1 MTPLKGVLC
10 PWRLPVYLINHL
22 LHSVKICLYIILE
35 LLVKIICEKNN
46 FELSARVG
54 RLNAQLIEIPW
65 LTPKECIMKGLAML
79 RLNAIGWIE
88 KDARRRVARK

>member
-1 MTPLKGVLC
+1 MTPLMGVLY
-10 PWRLPVYLINHL
+10 PLGLPVYSINHL

-35 LLVKIICEKNN
+35 LLIKIICEKNN
-46 FELSARVG
+46 LELPAEAG
-54 RLNAQLIEIPW
+54 RLNAQSTEIPW

>member
-1 MTPLKGVLC
+1 MFIYNT
-10 PWRLPVYLINHL
+10 W
-22 LHSVKICLYIILE
+22 IIGKNYMWKNNLE
-35 LLVKIICEKNN
+35 LP
-46 FELSARVG
+46 ARVG

>member
-10 PWRLPVYLINHL
+10 PWRLAVYSINHL

-46 FELSARVG
+46 LELPARVG
-54 RLNAQLIEIPW
+54 RLNAQPTEIPW
-65 LTPKECIMKGLAML
+65 LTPKECIMKGLAMF
-79 RLNAIGWIE
+79 RLNAVGWIE
-88 KDARRRVARK
+88 KDARSGA